1 MIGSADKKLDRIE
14 SRIGVLMASCRQE
27 QRERA
32 AAPFN
37 ELGFATATRAGSACP
52 RCVRGS
58 PDAALT
64 ARLTARSGTFPGRFR
79 HVMETLLRGG
89 VASTLVTPFS
99 SFVTPSARNIH
110 SVTSFGEDS

>member
-1 MIGSADKKLDRIE
+1 MNDATALGGRTDLIA
-14 SRIGVLMASCRQE
+14 GVLSMHCAYRS
-27 QRERA
+27 
-32 AAPFN
+32 
-37 ELGFATATRAGSACP
+37 AGRRS
-52 RCVRGS
+52 
-58 PDAALT
+58 
-64 ARLTARSGTFPGRFR
+64 RSGTFPGRFR